1 LKQTRLKR
9 EQFCCKFKGRRL
21 LLNCEY
27 AVRKGL
33 LQSRCKLMGHPGFKP
48 L

>member
-1 LKQTRLKR
+1 LKR

-27 AVRKGL
+27 AVRKVL
-33 LQSRCKLMGHPGFKP
+33 PQIW
-48 L
+48 